1 MEVVHSG
8 LQTLVCVNLPLF
20 HIVYTPTD
28 LLINHG
34 MASEACYSL
43 FLEELQKE
51 CNQSQQLI
59 IIIYKQRKPLYEY
72 IRLRFTILLY

>member
-8 LQTLVCVNLPLF
+8 LQSPVCVNLPLF

-34 MASEACYSL
+34 MANEACYSL

-51 CNQSQQLI
+51 CNQ
-59 IIIYKQRKPLYEY
+59 R
-72 IRLRFTILLY
+72 

>member
-1 MEVVHSG
+1 MESFHSG
-8 LQTLVCVNLPLF
+8 LWTPVCVNLPLF

-34 MASEACYSL
+34 MANEACYSL

-51 CNQSQQLI
+51 GNQSQQFNRNL
-59 IIIYKQRKPLYEY
+59 
-72 IRLRFTILLY
+72 